1 MNSATL
7 HPEAP
12 GPDPLVLFQAWYGEA
27 ARVEAGSA
35 DAFALATSDARGQPG
50 VRIVLFKG
58 LADGKL
64 RFVTNLGSRKAKDL
78 GENARAAVVFFWPKL
93 GRQVRMEGTVKPAP
107 AAESDRYFAGR
118 DRDSQLG
125 AWASDQSQPIDSRA
139 SLDARLAEARRRFEG
154 RTVERPPHWGM
165 LELTPARVELWLGGE
180 HRLHDRFL
188 YERVADGWRS
198 ERLAP

>member
-12 GPDPLVLFQAWYGEA
+12 GPDPLVLFQTWYEEA
-27 ARVEAGSA
+27 VRVEAGSA
-35 DAFALATSDARGQPG
+35 DAFALATTDARGQPG

-64 RFVTNLGSRKAKDL
+64 RFVTNLESRKAKDL

-93 GRQVRMEGTVKPAP
+93 GRQVRMEGTVKAAP

-125 AWASDQSQPIDSRA
+125 AWASDQSRPIDSRA

-188 YERVADGWRS
+188 YDRVADGWRC